1 MHWKQF
7 DFGKQFSKYY
17 DGEREGVQGPATLL
31 SPELFFLLPKLNKYK
46 KTII

>member
-17 DGEREGVQGPATLL
+17 DGEREGVQGPATL
-31 SPELFFLLPKLNKYK
+31 SSAELFLPKLNKNMDNNL
-46 KTII
+46 T